1 MDVFFTAPG
10 SVFVMKQEVDTEELV
25 RQWGTERLEVHNQL
39 VVVIRAHAEELLFDS
54 VFELAGV

>member
-1 MDVFFTAPG
+1 
-10 SVFVMKQEVDTEELV
+10 MKQEVDTEELV